1 MFSSLELPYVTYLQ
15 RLPNKFSFK
24 NFQNFRPLLQNSNAV
39 SKILATHPTLGR
51 RVVKRIFHKEKRSMR
66 ERREKQSMT
75 VHKNRIDPSPGV
87 GFSGGD
93 LREATRH
100 GRRFRGTWEGVHA
113 LGGGT

>member
-1 MFSSLELPYVTYLQ
+1 
-15 RLPNKFSFK
+15 
-24 NFQNFRPLLQNSNAV
+24 
-39 SKILATHPTLGR
+39 
-51 RVVKRIFHKEKRSMR
+51 MR

>member
-1 MFSSLELPYVTYLQ
+1 
-15 RLPNKFSFK
+15 
-24 NFQNFRPLLQNSNAV
+24 
-39 SKILATHPTLGR
+39 
-51 RVVKRIFHKEKRSMR
+51 MR

-100 GRRFRGTWEGVHA
+100 GRRFRGAWKGVHA